1 MFSPVKTKKV
11 YEEIVGQIKQLIID
25 GKLQPGDKLLSERDL
40 SERFN
45 VSRASVREAFS
56 ALEMMGIITIRP
68 GEGSFVR
75 QVSYEGLLEPLS
87 FLLQV
92 EINDITQVLEVRK
105 ILEAETA
112 ALAAE
117 RATPESLAEIRR
129 ALDYMKEELTAH
141 GIGDQADDAFH
152 LALAHAADNPLLVKV
167 MTTIADLMT
176 HTFRVLRQKLFLT
189 DHMGDYI
196 YYSHLRIYEAV
207 QAGDANLAKARMLE
221 HLLLVEKNMLALQQG
236 EAVAPVAQQHLPEA
250 VVRGRKS
257 GGRETRTRGD

>member
-25 GKLQPGDKLLSERDL
+25 GKLQPGDKLLSEREL

-56 ALEMMGIITIRP
+56 ALAMMGIITIRP

-75 QVSYEGLLEPLS
+75 QVSYEGMIEPLS

-92 EINDITQVLEVRK
+92 EISDITQVLEVRK
-105 ILEAETA
+105 ILEVETA

-117 RATPESLAEIRR
+117 RATPASLAEIRR
-129 ALDYMKEELTAH
+129 ALDYMREELEAR

-152 LALAHAADNPLLVKV
+152 LALAQAAANPLLVKV

-176 HTFRVLRQKLFLT
+176 HTFRILRQKLFLI

-207 QAGDANLAKARMLE
+207 LAGDAKLARSRMLD

-236 EAVAPVAQQHLPEA
+236 EISISHTKDKL
-250 VVRGRKS
+250 
-257 GGRETRTRGD
+257 